1 MCRRPLG
8 IVIGLLLLTGAA
20 SAADCS
26 WRGFY
31 VGGNLGIGSAR
42 ASADYSIR
50 RVPAISGSGSLD
62 GVVYGGQ
69 LGYNAQWDPLVLGID
84 TDIMAT
90 SQQASAVRLCASAL
104 CGPRVTQTSQDSIP
118 WLGTLR
124 ERGGLAFGRVLL
136 LGACGYGYGVFKSTQ
151 TLTTLWPLSP
161 RRPQRSGQPG

>member
-1 MCRRPLG
+1 MQKKPAMCRRPLG

-20 SAADCS
+20 SAADGS

-50 RVPAISGSGSLD
+50 RVPAISGSESLD

-84 TDIMAT
+84 TGIMAT
-90 SQQASAVRLCASAL
+90 SQQATARSGCARQRFAARASRKPRKTAFRGSAHFARVAAWASAGF
-104 CGPRVTQTSQDSIP
+104 CCWAPAATAMAYSR
-118 WLGTLR
+118 
-124 ERGGLAFGRVLL
+124 A
-136 LGACGYGYGVFKSTQ
+136 
-151 TLTTLWPLSP
+151 
-161 RRPQRSGQPG
+161 RRR